1 MKRETIYLFRMTD
14 TELVHSIE
22 SLLDPSTNV
31 VLKVDLLVR
40 AQLQLQVELDD
51 LNHKLAVATAHTS
64 EGLLYTQRVERYI
77 NRVRLCRSRIESL
90 NTGLST
96 VKNRLSRVH
105 AHLSAQNKAV
115 VKGNEMLQA
124 DMEQVLGQVPV
135 EMSES

>member
-1 MKRETIYLFRMTD
+1 MTD
-14 TELVHSIE
+14 SELVHSIE

-31 VLKVDLLVR
+31 VVKVDLLVK

-77 NRVRLCRSRIESL
+77 NRVRLCRSRIETL
-90 NTGLST
+90 NGGLTT
-96 VKNRLSRVH
+96 VKNRLSRVL
-105 AHLSAQNKAV
+105 AHISAQNKAV
-115 VKGNEMLQA
+115 AKGNEVLQA
-124 DMEQVLGQVPV
+124 EMEQVVGQPPV